1 MDEHMSLICCPIAVE
16 SAAEIPLAVERAAR
30 ARILGARMIEWR
42 CDGLASR
49 EGAGAADAIAR
60 LVRESPLPSIV
71 TVRSSDEGGT
81 STLAESERLALL
93 ARVAK
98 AADAP
103 RMIDVEHA
111 ALAAD
116 LPRALLA
123 AALAPRGDD
132 ADAPAATKLVAS
144 AHDFTGRPIDLL
156 RRVAAMQDDPL
167 VSIVKLAWM
176 ARSIRDNL
184 EAFDLLATRTKPTI
198 ALLMGEFG
206 LMSRV
211 LAPKFG
217 GFLTFASD
225 AEGSGTAPG
234 QPTAR
239 ELRDLYRF
247 GAIGPETRVFG
258 VVGWPVAHSRSPAF
272 HNARFAE
279 HGYDGVYLPLPVPG
293 EWEHFKASIGA
304 LVDHERLDFA
314 GASVTIPHKEHLVRF
329 VRERGGEVDA
339 DAAWLGAANTLVV
352 RPLGTPDAQR
362 LYATN
367 TDMPAAV
374 EVLSA
379 ALATRGRAREDA
391 LADALAGA
399 LEGARVAVLGAGG
412 VARAVA
418 GGLALAGATVV
429 VFNRTRAKAE
439 ALATALSGRARAN
452 GGATRVVAGD
462 ERDFDC
468 NAPSCERF
476 HAFVNCTP
484 LGMEG
489 GPDPKGSAMPDDA
502 FLDDSVVVMDTVYA
516 PKETPFLREARA
528 RGAVTV
534 DGEAMFLK
542 QAELQSEL
550 FRARW

>member
-1 MDEHMSLICCPIAVE
+1 MSLICCPIAVE
-16 SAAEIPLAVERAAR
+16 GAAEIPLAVERAAR
-30 ARILGARMIEWR
+30 ARVLGARMVEWR

-49 EGAGAADAIAR
+49 EGADAANAIAR

-71 TVRSSDEGGT
+71 TVRSSDEGGAC
-81 STLAESERLALL
+81 SLAEPERLALL

-111 ALAAD
+111 ALGTD
-116 LPRALLA
+116 LVRALVG
-123 AALAPRGDD
+123 AALAPREGGGEG
-132 ADAPAATKLVAS
+132 AGEGAVPKLIAS
-144 AHDFTGRPIDLL
+144 SHDFTGRPADLL

-167 VSIVKLAWM
+167 VSVVKLAWM

-184 EAFDLLATRTKPTI
+184 EAFDLLASRSKPTI

-225 AEGSGTAPG
+225 AEGGGTAPG
-234 QPTAR
+234 QPSAR

-247 GAIGPETRVFG
+247 GAIGPATRVFG
-258 VVGWPVAHSRSPAF
+258 VVGWPVGHSRSPAF

-279 HGYDGVYLPLPVPG
+279 AGYDGVYLPLPVPS
-293 EWEHFKASIGA
+293 EWEHFKASVGA

-329 VRERGGEVDA
+329 VRERCGEIDA

-352 RPLGTPDAQR
+352 HPHGTPDGQR
-362 LYATN
+362 LFATN

-374 EVLSA
+374 EVLAA
-379 ALATRGRAREDA
+379 ALATRGRA
-391 LADALAGA
+391 LKGS
-399 LEGARVAVLGAGG
+399 RVAVIGAGG
-412 VARAVA
+412 VGRAVA

-429 VFNRTRAKAE
+429 VFNREHARAV
-439 ALATALSGRARAN
+439 ALAEQLTGREVLLADGSAHR
-452 GGATRVVAGD
+452 TKVVAGAARGED
-462 ERDFDC
+462 ALAC
-468 NAPSCERF
+468 GCF

-484 LGMEG
+484 VGMAG
-489 GPDPKGSAMPDDA
+489 GPDPTGSPLPDEVH
-502 FLDDSVVVMDTVYA
+502 LDDSVVVMDTVYA
-516 PKETPFLREARA
+516 PRETPLLREARA

-534 DGEAMFLK
+534 DGEAMFDR
-542 QAELQSEL
+542 QAALQSAL
-550 FRARW
+550 FLARW

>member
-1 MDEHMSLICCPIAVE
+1 MSLICSPIAVE

-30 ARILGARMIEWR
+30 ARVLGARMVEWR

-49 EGAGAADAIAR
+49 EGADAADAIAR

-71 TVRSSDEGGT
+71 TVRSSEEGGAC
-81 STLAESERLALL
+81 SLAESERLALL

-98 AADAP
+98 VADAP

-111 ALAAD
+111 ALCAD
-116 LPRALLA
+116 LVRALFA
-123 AALAPRGDD
+123 AALATREGDGEGGGGG
-132 ADAPAATKLVAS
+132 AAPKLIAS
-144 AHDFTGRPIDLL
+144 SHDFTGRPNDLL

-167 VSIVKLAWM
+167 VSVVKLAWM

-184 EAFDLLATRTKPTI
+184 EAFDLLASRSKPMI
-198 ALLMGEFG
+198 AILMGEFG

-225 AEGSGTAPG
+225 AEGTGSAPG
-234 QPTAR
+234 QPSVR

-247 GAIGPETRVFG
+247 GAIGPATRVFG

-279 HGYDGVYLPLPVPG
+279 HGYDGVYLPLPVPS

-304 LVDHERLDFA
+304 LVDHEKLDFA

-329 VRERGGEVDA
+329 VRERGGGIDA

-352 RPLGTPDAQR
+352 HPHGTPDGQR
-362 LYATN
+362 IFATN

-379 ALATRGRAREDA
+379 ALATRGRALR
-391 LADALAGA
+391 GS
-399 LEGARVAVLGAGG
+399 RIAVIGAGG
-412 VARAVA
+412 VGRAIA

-429 VFNRTRAKAE
+429 VFNRDHARAQFVAD
-439 ALATALSGRARAN
+439 ALSGREVVLADGRAHR
-452 GGATRVVAGD
+452 TKVVAGAARGED
-462 ERDFDC
+462 ALAC
-468 NAPSCERF
+468 GCF

-484 LGMEG
+484 VGMEG
-489 GPDPKGSAMPDDA
+489 GPDPLGSPLPDEVH
-502 FLDDSVVVMDTVYA
+502 LDDSVVVMDTVYA
-516 PKETPFLREARA
+516 PRETPLIREARA

-534 DGEAMFLK
+534 DGEAMFLR
-542 QAELQSEL
+542 QAALQSAL
-550 FRARW
+550 FLARW

>member
-1 MDEHMSLICCPIAVE
+1 MSLICSPIAVE

-30 ARILGARMIEWR
+30 ARILGARMVEWR

-71 TVRSSDEGGT
+71 TVRSADEGGT
-81 STLAESERLALL
+81 AALAEPERLALL
-93 ARVAK
+93 ARVARS
-98 AADAP
+98 ADAP

-111 ALAAD
+111 ALGAD
-116 LPRALLA
+116 LGADLARALLA
-123 AALAPRGDD
+123 AALAPRGGD
-132 ADAPAATKLVAS
+132 ADAPAAPKLVAS
-144 AHDFTGRPIDLL
+144 SHDFTGRPSDLL

-184 EAFDLLATRTKPTI
+184 EAFDLLASRSKPMI

-225 AEGSGTAPG
+225 AEGTGTAPG
-234 QPTAR
+234 QPSAR

-247 GAIGPETRVFG
+247 GAIGPATRVFG

-329 VRERGGEVDA
+329 VRERGGEIDP

-352 RPLGTPDAQR
+352 HPHGTPDARR
-362 LYATN
+362 LFATN

-374 EVLSA
+374 EVLAA
-379 ALATRGRAREDA
+379 ALATRGRALKGSRI
-391 LADALAGA
+391 
-399 LEGARVAVLGAGG
+399 AVIGAGG

-418 GGLALAGATVV
+418 GGLALAGATVA
-429 VFNRTRAKAE
+429 VFNRDLGRAQS
-439 ALATALSGRARAN
+439 LADALSGREVVRAD
-452 GGATRVVAGD
+452 GSTHRTKVVAGD

-468 NAPSCERF
+468 NGPGCESF

-484 LGMEG
+484 VGMEG

-542 QAELQSEL
+542 QAELQSAL

>member
-1 MDEHMSLICCPIAVE
+1 MSLICCPIAIE

-30 ARILGARMIEWR
+30 ARVLGARMVEWR

-49 EGAGAADAIAR
+49 EGADAAGAIAR

-71 TVRSSDEGGT
+71 TVRSSEEGG
-81 STLAESERLALL
+81 SCALPESERLALL

-98 AADAP
+98 SAGAP
-103 RMIDVEHA
+103 RMIDVEHT
-111 ALAAD
+111 ALGAD
-116 LPRALLA
+116 LARALFT
-123 AALAPRGDD
+123 AALAPREGDGE
-132 ADAPAATKLVAS
+132 VAVPRLIAS
-144 AHDFTGRPIDLL
+144 SHDFTGRPVDLL
-156 RRVAAMQDDPL
+156 RRVAAMQEDPL
-167 VSIVKLAWM
+167 VSVVKLAWM

-184 EAFDLLATRTKPTI
+184 EAFDLLATRSKPTI

-247 GAIGPETRVFG
+247 GAIGPATRVFG

-279 HGYDGVYLPLPVPG
+279 HGYDGVYLPLPVPS
-293 EWEHFKASIGA
+293 EWEHFKASVGA
-304 LVDHERLDFA
+304 LIDHERLDFA

-329 VRERGGEVDA
+329 VRERGGEVDP

-362 LYATN
+362 LFATN

-379 ALATRGRAREDA
+379 ALATRGR
-391 LADALAGA
+391 A

-418 GGLALAGATVV
+418 GGLAIAGATVV

-439 ALATALSGRARAN
+439 SLATALSGRARAN
-452 GGATRVVAGD
+452 GKPTRVVAGD

-468 NAPSCERF
+468 NGPTCEAF

-516 PKETPFLREARA
+516 PKDTPFLREARA

-542 QAELQSEL
+542 QAELQSAL
-550 FRARW
+550 FLRRW

>member
-1 MDEHMSLICCPIAVE
+1 MSLICCPIAVE

-60 LVRESPLPSIV
+60 LVRESPLPAIV

-247 GAIGPETRVFG
+247 GAIGPATRVFG

-272 HNARFAE
+272 HNACFAE

-379 ALATRGRAREDA
+379 
-391 LADALAGA
+391 ALAGA